1 MVSVL
6 EWYEDESFWKATY
19 PFLFSEARFE
29 AAETHLENIL
39 DLVGMD
45 SGAVLDLC
53 CGPGRFAIPLAQ
65 RGFRVTAVDRSPF
78 LLDEGRK
85 RAARRNQ
92 DIKWIEKD
100 MREFERPEAFD
111 LVLNL
116 NTSFGYFDAK
126 DEDVRVLRKIFTSL
140 KPGGR
145 LVMDLM
151 GKEKLARIFQPTV
164 SEKLEDG
171 TLLVQR
177 HKIFDE
183 WTRIRNEW
191 IIIKGTEV
199 RTFEFHHTIYSGQ
212 ELKDRLL
219 AVGFGDVKLCGS
231 FEGEE
236 YGRESDR
243 FVAIAAKPALTGA

>member
-1 MVSVL
+1 M

-29 AAETHLENIL
+29 AAETHVENIL
-39 DLVGMD
+39 NLVGLD
-45 SGAVLDLC
+45 SGDVLDLC
-53 CGPGRFAIPLAQ
+53 CGPGRVSVPMAG

-78 LLDEGRK
+78 LLAEGRK
-85 RAARRNQ
+85 RAAQRNLV
-92 DIKWIEKD
+92 IEWVEKD

-126 DEDVRVLRKIFTSL
+126 DEDVGVLRKIFASL

-177 HKIFDE
+177 HEIFDE

-191 IIIKGTEV
+191 IIINGPEV

-219 AVGFGDVKLCGS
+219 AAGFGDVRLCGS

-236 YGRESDR
+236 YGRESGR
-243 FVAIAAKPALTGA
+243 FVAVAAKTALTAD

>member
-1 MVSVL
+1 M

-19 PFLFSEARFE
+19 PFLFSDARFE
-29 AAETHLENIL
+29 AAGTHLESIL
-39 DLVGMD
+39 NLVGMD

-53 CGPGRFAIPLAQ
+53 CGPGRFSIPLAR

-78 LLDEGRK
+78 LLGKGRAT
-85 RAARRNQ
+85 AAHG
-92 DIKWIEKD
+92 DLDVEWVEKD
-100 MREFERPEAFD
+100 MREFERSAAFD

-116 NTSFGYFDAK
+116 NTSFGYFDSK
-126 DEDVRVLRKIFTSL
+126 DEDVRVLRKIFASL

-164 SEKLEDG
+164 SEKLGDG

-177 HKIFDE
+177 HEIFDE

-191 IIIKGTEV
+191 IIIKGQEV

-219 AVGFGDVKLCGS
+219 AAGFGDVRLCGS

-243 FVAIAAKPALTGA
+243 FVAVARKPALTVA

>member
-1 MVSVL
+1 M
-6 EWYEDESFWKATY
+6 EWYEDESFWTATY

-29 AAETHLENIL
+29 VAEAHLENIL
-39 DLVGMD
+39 NLVGMD
-45 SGAVLDLC
+45 SGPVLDLC
-53 CGPGRFAIPLAQ
+53 CGPGRFSIPLAQ

-78 LLDEGRK
+78 LLANGK
-85 RAARRNQ
+85 VRAAHENLN
-92 DIKWIEKD
+92 IEWVESD
-100 MREFERPEAFD
+100 MREFERPAAFD

-116 NTSFGYFDAK
+116 NTSFGYFGDK
-126 DEDVRVLRKIFTSL
+126 DEDVGVLSRILASL

-177 HKIFDE
+177 HEIFDE

-191 IIIKGTEV
+191 MIIKGPEV
-199 RTFEFHHTIYSGQ
+199 RTFEFHHTVYSGQ

-219 AVGFGDVKLCGS
+219 ATGFRDVRLCGS

-243 FVAIAAKPALTGA
+243 FVAVARKAALSAD

>member
-1 MVSVL
+1 M
-6 EWYEDESFWKATY
+6 EWFEDESFWTAIY
-19 PFLFSEARFE
+19 PFLFSETRFE
-29 AAETHLENIL
+29 AAEKHLDDIL
-39 DLVGMD
+39 DLVGVD
-45 SGAVLDLC
+45 SGSVLDLC

-78 LLDEGRK
+78 LLGDGQQRG
-85 RAARRNQ
+85 AQRNL
-92 DIKWIEKD
+92 DIEWVEKD

-116 NTSFGYFDAK
+116 NTSFGYFDAR
-126 DEDVRVLRKIFTSL
+126 DEDVRVLRKIFASL

-145 LVMDLM
+145 LVMDLI

-171 TLLVQR
+171 TLLVMR
-177 HKIFDE
+177 HEIFDE
-183 WTRIRNEW
+183 WSRIRNEW
-191 IIIKGTEV
+191 IIIKGPEV
-199 RTFEFHHTIYSGQ
+199 RTFEFHHTVYSGQ

-219 AVGFGDVKLCGS
+219 AAGFRDVKLCGS

-236 YGRESDR
+236 YGRESNR
-243 FVAIAAKPALTGA
+243 FVAVAKRPL

>member
-1 MVSVL
+1 M

-29 AAETHLENIL
+29 AAETHVENIL
-39 DLVGMD
+39 NLVGME
-45 SGAVLDLC
+45 SGDVLDLC

-78 LLDEGRK
+78 LLDEGRT
-85 RAARRNQ
+85 RAAHGNP
-92 DIKWIEKD
+92 DIEWIEKD

-177 HKIFDE
+177 HQIFDE

-191 IIIKGTEV
+191 IIVKGPEV
-199 RTFEFHHTIYSGQ
+199 RNFEFHHTIYSGQ

-219 AVGFGDVKLCGS
+219 AAGFRDVKLCGS
-231 FEGEE
+231 FDGEE
-236 YGRESDR
+236 YGRESNR
-243 FVAIAAKPALTGA
+243 FVPVARKPEPKIA

>member
-1 MVSVL
+1 MSQL
-6 EWYEDESFWKATY
+6 EWFEDESFWTAIY
-19 PFLFSEARFE
+19 PFLFSETRFE
-29 AAETHLENIL
+29 AAEKHLDDIL
-39 DLVGMD
+39 DLVGVD
-45 SGAVLDLC
+45 SGSVLDLC

-78 LLDEGRK
+78 LLGDGQQRG
-85 RAARRNQ
+85 AQRNL
-92 DIKWIEKD
+92 DIEWVEKD

-116 NTSFGYFDAK
+116 NTSFGYFDAR
-126 DEDVRVLRKIFTSL
+126 DEDVRVLRKIFASL

-145 LVMDLM
+145 LVMDLI

-171 TLLVQR
+171 TLLVMR
-177 HKIFDE
+177 HEIFDE
-183 WTRIRNEW
+183 WSRIRNEW
-191 IIIKGTEV
+191 IIIKGPEV
-199 RTFEFHHTIYSGQ
+199 RTFEFHHTVYSGQ

-219 AVGFGDVKLCGS
+219 AAGFRDVKLCGS

-236 YGRESDR
+236 YGRESNR
-243 FVAIAAKPALTGA
+243 FVAVAKRPL

>member
-1 MVSVL
+1 M
-6 EWYEDESFWKATY
+6 EWFEDESFWTATY

-29 AAETHLENIL
+29 AAEQHLDNIL
-39 DLVGMD
+39 DLVGIE
-45 SGAVLDLC
+45 SGSVLDLC
-53 CGPGRFAIPLAQ
+53 CGPGRSAIPLAQ
-65 RGFRVTAVDRSPF
+65 RGFHVTAVDRSPF
-78 LLDEGRK
+78 LLGK
-85 RAARRNQ
+85 AKARAAHENLN
-92 DIKWIEKD
+92 IEWIESD
-100 MREFERPEAFD
+100 MREFERPAAFD

-116 NTSFGYFDAK
+116 NTSFGYFDEK
-126 DEDVRVLRKIFTSL
+126 DEDVGVLRKIFVSL

-151 GKEKLARIFQPTV
+151 SKEKLARIFQPTT

-177 HKIFDE
+177 HEIFDE

-191 IIIKGTEV
+191 IIIKGSEV
-199 RTFEFHHTIYSGQ
+199 RTFEFYHTIYSGQ

-219 AVGFGDVKLCGS
+219 AVGFGDVKLYGS

-236 YGRESDR
+236 YGRESNR
-243 FVAIAAKPALTGA
+243 FVAVAGKLTLTAA

>member
-1 MVSVL
+1 M
-6 EWYEDESFWKATY
+6 EWFEDESFWTAIY
-19 PFLFSEARFE
+19 PFLFSETRFE
-29 AAETHLENIL
+29 AAEKHLDDIL
-39 DLVGMD
+39 NLVGVD
-45 SGAVLDLC
+45 SGSVLDLC

-78 LLDEGRK
+78 LLGDGQQ
-85 RAARRNQ
+85 RAAQRNL
-92 DIKWIEKD
+92 DIEWVEKD

-116 NTSFGYFDAK
+116 NTSFGYFDAR
-126 DEDVRVLRKIFTSL
+126 DEDVRVLRKIFASL

-171 TLLVQR
+171 TLLVMR
-177 HKIFDE
+177 HEVFDE
-183 WTRIRNEW
+183 WSRIRNEW
-191 IIIKGTEV
+191 IIIKGPEV
-199 RTFEFHHTIYSGQ
+199 RTFEFHHTVYSGQ

-219 AVGFGDVKLCGS
+219 AAGYRDAKLYGS

-236 YGRESDR
+236 YGRESNR
-243 FVAIAAKPALTGA
+243 FVAVAGKPKLKTA

>member
-1 MVSVL
+1 M

-29 AAETHLENIL
+29 AAETHVENIL
-39 DLVGMD
+39 NLVGME
-45 SGAVLDLC
+45 SGDVLDLC
-53 CGPGRFAIPLAQ
+53 CGPGRFAVPLAR

-78 LLDEGRK
+78 LLDKGRK
-85 RAARRNQ
+85 SAAQ
-92 DIKWIEKD
+92 KGLDIEWVEND

-126 DEDVRVLRKIFTSL
+126 DEDVKVLRKIFDSL
-140 KPGGR
+140 RPGGR

-171 TLLVQR
+171 ALLVQR
-177 HKIFDE
+177 HEIFDE
-183 WTRIRNEW
+183 WSRIRNEW
-191 IIIKGTEV
+191 IIIKGPEV
-199 RTFEFHHTIYSGQ
+199 RTFEFHHTVYSGQ

-219 AVGFGDVKLCGS
+219 ATGFQDVRLCGS

-236 YGRESDR
+236 YGSESDR
-243 FVAIAAKPALTGA
+243 FVVVAGKPKLRDG

>member
-1 MVSVL
+1 M

-19 PFLFSEARFE
+19 PFLFSDARVE

-39 DLVGMD
+39 NLVGMD
-45 SGAVLDLC
+45 SGDVLDLC
-53 CGPGRFAIPLAQ
+53 CGPGRFSIPLAQ
-65 RGFRVTAVDRSPF
+65 CGYRVTAVDRSPF
-78 LLDEGRK
+78 LLGEGRRK
-85 RAARRNQ
+85 AARRGL
-92 DIKWIEKD
+92 DVEWVEKD

-116 NTSFGYFDAK
+116 NTSFGYFDAR
-126 DEDVRVLRKIFTSL
+126 DEDVGVLRKIFASL
-140 KPGGR
+140 KPGGC

-151 GKEKLARIFQPTV
+151 GKEKLARFFQPTV

-177 HKIFDE
+177 HEIFDE

-191 IIIKGTEV
+191 IVIKGAEV

-219 AVGFGDVKLCGS
+219 AVGFRDVRLCGN

-243 FVAIAAKPALTGA
+243 FVAVARKPALTVA

>member
-1 MVSVL
+1 M

-19 PFLFSEARFE
+19 PFLFSEARFD
-29 AAETHLENIL
+29 AAETHVENIL
-39 DLVGMD
+39 NLVGMD
-45 SGAVLDLC
+45 SGPVLDLC
-53 CGPGRFAIPLAQ
+53 CGPGRFSIPLAK

-78 LLDEGRK
+78 LLDEGRT
-85 RAARRNQ
+85 RAAQGNP
-92 DIKWIEKD
+92 DIEWVEKD

-126 DEDVRVLRKIFTSL
+126 DEDVRVLRKIFASL

-151 GKEKLARIFQPTV
+151 GKEKLARIFQPTT

-177 HKIFDE
+177 HEIFDE

-191 IIIKGTEV
+191 IIIKGSEA
-199 RTFEFHHTIYSGQ
+199 RTFEFHHTVYSGQ
-212 ELKDRLL
+212 ELKDRLC
-219 AVGFGDVKLCGS
+219 AVGFGDMNLYGS

-236 YGRESDR
+236 YGRESNR
-243 FVAIAAKPALTGA
+243 FVAVAKRPR